1 MFSFRS
7 ICVSFCS
14 VASLFL
20 SAANAEE
27 SIGNNALQFSPSVS
41 LGSEYRTNLYLQE
54 GLLEA
59 ADGSVI
65 GQPLT
70 SGTAILINPVIKLK
84 YANSGIETVLGVN
97 YRAKKYISSDTVDLS
112 GLDRFKDVQVSGGI
126 DLYPIKE
133 FGISIS
139 ESLLSSGR
147 ETSADDTGSAYLQT
161 IRNTLRGGILFRPGS
176 ALEVGVGGLYNIV
189 DITDAQSNKDDPA
202 SRLNNK
208 QAFGWYADAQW
219 KFFPRTSLFASV
231 SQESIDW
238 ENKIVFSQESCATS
252 FTGDCEITSAIPN
265 GSSMRGAI
273 GISGRFS
280 ERFLMKFAVN
290 YGTATYDPE
299 SLTQD
304 VALGSQLTD
313 MVSAASANLEGLA
326 GLGLSTGLTFMF
338 ADNHSFDFKYDKD
351 FMDVYFSNFSIY
363 HQFVVEHSILIMRRV
378 KWNTSFRYR
387 IDSYEGSMTR
397 TDNRF
402 SVNSNVNIQLQKQLA
417 LRFGGGW
424 SQLASTPEFF
434 NIEYDDIRV
443 HGGLVFGY

>member
-1 MFSFRS
+1 MASFRTS
-7 ICVSFCS
+7 CVSLFS
-14 VASLFL
+14 ITSLFL
-20 SAANAEE
+20 SQAQAEE
-27 SIGNNALQFSPSVS
+27 SIGNNSLQFSPSVS

-54 GLLEA
+54 GLQEA
-59 ADGSVI
+59 SDGTVI

-70 SGTAILINPVIKLK
+70 SGTAILINPVLKLK
-84 YANSGIETVLGVN
+84 YSNGGIETVLGIN
-97 YRAKKYISSDTVDLS
+97 YRAKKYISSDSIDLS
-112 GLDRFKDVQVSGGI
+112 GLDRFKDVQFSGGLN
-126 DLYPIKE
+126 LYPIKE
-133 FGISIS
+133 FGLSIS
-139 ESLLSSGR
+139 NSLLSSGR

-161 IRNTLRGGILFRPGS
+161 IRNNLRGGILFRPGS
-176 ALEVGVGGLYNIV
+176 ALEFGVGGLYNIV
-189 DITDAQSNKDDPA
+189 DITDAQSNKTDPA

-238 ENKIVFSQESCATS
+238 ENKLVFSQESCATS
-252 FTGDCEITSAIPN
+252 FTGDCQIASAIPN
-265 GSSMRGAI
+265 GSSLKGTF

-280 ERFLMKFAVN
+280 ERFLLKFAVN
-290 YGTATYDPE
+290 YGTATYDIQ

-304 VALGSQLTD
+304 VTLGSQLTD
-313 MVSAASANLEGLA
+313 LLASAGANLEGLA

-338 ADNHSFDFKYDKD
+338 SENHSFDFKYDKD

-363 HQFVVEHSILIMRRV
+363 HQFVAEHSVLIMRRV
-378 KWNTSFRYR
+378 RWNTGFRYR

-397 TDNRF
+397 TDNRI
-402 SVNSNVNIQLQKQLA
+402 SVNSDVNIQLQKQVS

-443 HGGLVFGY
+443 HGGLVLGY